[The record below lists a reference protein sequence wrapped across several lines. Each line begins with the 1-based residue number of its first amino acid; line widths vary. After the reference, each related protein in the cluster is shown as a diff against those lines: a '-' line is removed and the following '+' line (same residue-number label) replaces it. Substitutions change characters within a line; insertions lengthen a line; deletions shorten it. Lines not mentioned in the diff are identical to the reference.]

1 MQIKTS
7 VPKSTLV
14 LRTYNHP
21 SKVHILLDI
30 DLQEAS
36 LNSLKIVW
44 KKLSKISNNAHV
56 HLSIKTNR
64 AIFSVFAL
72 RDLAKW

>member
-44 KKLSKISNNAHV
+44 KKIV
-56 HLSIKTNR
+56 
-64 AIFSVFAL
+64 
-72 RDLAKW
+72 